1 MQVSRE
7 DYHKYVFPVSF
18 TNHTLR
24 APRQSATEQTG
35 EQLPDG
41 STAASRMHP
50 TALRMTSDLTD
61 RDQLIL
67 ALLAL
72 FRTDA
77 RFFFTLRQNVPSD
90 IPRCVRDSLL
100 LLRQPF
106 DPCIRTAAARSFGM
120 LAARARTMAPGS
132 PLSAGAKELAAHTG

>member
-1 MQVSRE
+1 MQVLITSHPRSTNILIP
-7 DYHKYVFPVSF
+7 HYVPRVS
-18 TNHTLR
+18 
-24 APRQSATEQTG
+24 QSTTEQTG

-41 STAASRMHP
+41 TTVMPRLNPA
-50 TALRMTSDLTD
+50 ALRTTSDLVD

-72 FRTDA
+72 FRTDV

-90 IPRCVRDSLL
+90 IPRCVRDALL

-120 LAARARTMAPGS
+120 LAASARGMAPGS
-132 PLSAGAKELAAHTG
+132 PLSVGARELAAHTG